1 VAIPKPE
8 SILGRGEKY
17 ASDVKKIFGN
27 LSQTN
32 HYLVNFSTLTTVG
45 GNKELLDHIKGFGVN
60 TDFISR
66 NSGLMCSEASLP
78 GSSLA
83 TAEVKDNFM
92 GIPQEFAHTR
102 LYTDIDFTFYVDDC
116 YENIILFEGWIDYIS
131 SGSETKEDDLSYYRR
146 FRFPEGENGYKIET
160 MYITKFEKSYNKTKR
175 KIYYQFKN
183 VFPKTM
189 TSIPVSY
196 GPADLLKVNVTF
208 NYDRYIMNYKG
219 NNSKPSPNEAPDEN
233 IVDRLSRNTLE
244 EIEKYSGVLETEDMV
259 EKLYRN
265 NRIISED

>member
-1 VAIPKPE
+1 MAVP
-8 SILGRGEKY
+8 SIRSNLVRDAK
-17 ASDVKKIFGN
+17 DIFGKI
-27 LSQTN
+27 SQSN
-32 HYLVNFSTLTTVG
+32 HYEVSFSSLKTPIL
-45 GNKELLDHIKGFGVN
+45 EHIKTKFG
-60 TDFISR
+60 TDLKDFTSR
-66 NSGLMCSEASLP
+66 KAGLLCSDASLP
-78 GSSLA
+78 TSGFA
-83 TAEVKDNFM
+83 TAETKGDFI

-131 SGSETKEDDLSYYRR
+131 SGSETEEDDLSYYRR
-146 FRFPEGENGYKIET
+146 FRFPEGEKGYKIET

-219 NNSKPSPNEAPDEN
+219 NNSKPSPNEFDTNAPDLLSEKQ
-233 IVDRLSRNTLE
+233 RLSVPRL
-244 EIEKYSGVLETEDMV
+244 SGDPYVDPNIFPTSAPRLD
-259 EKLYRN
+259 
-265 NRIISED
+265 I

>member
-1 VAIPKPE
+1 MAVP
-8 SILGRGEKY
+8 SIRNNLVRDAK
-17 ASDVKKIFGN
+17 DIFGKI
-27 LSQTN
+27 SQSN
-32 HYLVNFSTLTTVG
+32 HYEVSFSSLKTPIL
-45 GNKELLDHIKGFGVN
+45 NHIKTRFG
-60 TDFISR
+60 TDLKDFTSR
-66 NSGLMCSEASLP
+66 KAGLLCSDASLP
-78 GSSLA
+78 TSGFA
-83 TAEVKDNFM
+83 TAETKGDFI

-146 FRFPEGENGYKIET
+146 FRFPEGEKGYKIET

-219 NNSKPSPNEAPDEN
+219 NNSKPSPNEFDPNAPDLLSEEQRASVP
-233 IVDRLSRNTLE
+233 IFSGDPYVDQNSVFSASSPSL
-244 EIEKYSGVLETEDMV
+244 GVSE
-259 EKLYRN
+259 
-265 NRIISED
+265 RI

>member
-1 VAIPKPE
+1 MAVP
-8 SILGRGEKY
+8 SIRNNLVRDAK
-17 ASDVKKIFGN
+17 DIFGKI
-27 LSQTN
+27 SQSN
-32 HYLVNFSTLTTVG
+32 HYEVSFSSLKTPIL
-45 GNKELLDHIKGFGVN
+45 NHIKTRFG
-60 TDFISR
+60 TDLKDFTSR
-66 NSGLMCSEASLP
+66 KAGLLCSDASLP
-78 GSSLA
+78 TSGFA
-83 TAEVKDNFM
+83 TAETKGDFI

-131 SGSETKEDDLSYYRR
+131 SGSETEEDDLSYYRR
-146 FRFPEGENGYKIET
+146 FRFPEGEKGYKIET

-219 NNSKPSPNEAPDEN
+219 NNSKPSPNEAPNEN
-233 IVDRLSRNTLE
+233 IVGGLSSNTLE
-244 EIEKYSGVLETEDMV
+244 EVEKYSRALETEDMV
-259 EKLYRN
+259 ERYRTY
-265 NRIISED
+265 RIFED